1 MPTETKAKTKLV
13 PVEDRIVVEKH
24 EPEEKT
30 SGGILIP
37 DSAKE
42 KPQQALV
49 IAVGPGKRDDK
60 GNLIPVDIK
69 VGEKILYPK
78 YSGTEIKLD
87 GNEYLILRAT
97 DVLAKVE

>member
-42 KPQQALV
+42 KPQQAVV